1 MTAKKLLPGQLR
13 FVVKKIGQFFR
24 VYDVGNASYPY
35 ETGELGKVTQ
45 DVPEDQAQLEAD
57 RLNEKFVVKEEPP
70 KKQVTKNQRTGKSQ
84 TVQLEDPP
92 AAAVVAGSEADLV
105 DFEIEE
111 YDMDDEAKKKY
122 EEGLFE
128 DVKY

>member
-35 ETGELGKVTQ
+35 QTGELGKVTQ

-57 RLNEKFVVKEEPP
+57 RLNEKFVVKEELLR
-70 KKQVTKNQRTGKSQ
+70 KNQKTGKSQ

-92 AAAVVAGSEADLV
+92 AAVVAGAEADLV
-105 DFEIEE
+105 DFEVEE